1 MFRLEIVKLN
11 GETFNTAYYELEYAI
26 GAFYFVNEY
35 DHENLKEVKL
45 YKNCELLKQFIHKSQ
60 DSKYYCSSTH

>member
-1 MFRLEIVKLN
+1 MFRIEIVKLN

-35 DHENLKEVKL
+35 DHENLKDER
-45 YKNCELLKQFIHKSQ
+45 
-60 DSKYYCSSTH
+60 